1 MDRAGKPMAAAGEA
15 GMWGPPRISPDGNR
29 AVVAKTGPDGET
41 AHLWLLAINGSA
53 QQITDGPFH
62 EGSPVW
68 SPDGS
73 RIAYFG
79 RQADAYDIFARAPQA
94 ASRPELL
101 LKNAARK
108 FPSDWSHDGKYILY
122 TVDGA
127 SQYL

>member
-1 MDRAGKPMAAAGEA
+1 
-15 GMWGPPRISPDGNR
+15 
-29 AVVAKTGPDGET
+29 V
-41 AHLWLLAINGSA
+41 HQGSR
-53 QQITDGPFH
+53 
-62 EGSPVW
+62 VW
-68 SPDGS
+68 SPDES

-101 LKNAARK
+101 VKNAARK
-108 FPSDWSHDGKYILY
+108 FPSDWSHEGKCILY